1 MLRFWH
7 LLFLKV
13 CTQNLTIPHENKY
26 LLSVA
31 PSVPSSSKSVIA
43 VKISDSA
50 SSTSNSSTT
59 DPEGLNT
66 AVEIITDAKHS
77 SQTNKTVQMR
87 NIVLEMLHDI
97 LCDKSI
103 GPDYVNKFAVTITNK
118 WPLLFFA
125 SNINAFTVVLAARI
139 LARLCISQ
147 GPPYVNKFRTI
158 SEGFL
163 VMRNLL
169 PGYWNL
175 SQLHE
180 TLMIMMMGI
189 DISDYPIYSTFDI
202 NNLRTCLH
210 DSQEGSKS
218 AIPDVLPIIIAL
230 WDEGRNVVEG
240 PKSPVYP
247 PILRSPLRSRSGSVI
262 VRPVKEKITKE
273 ATPASRA
280 FISRTM
286 DDFIQLFDEL
296 YNSRPVFKEACN
308 KQDVVDCIV
317 HILFSSVC
325 HTSNMTAES
334 ELNSKDVVLT
344 NFDLDHTA
352 SPSSAVSSPIDG
364 SPYFDRFRDA
374 DDTASIESNST
385 NPGISIIK
393 RGGTSSLMTKTSPHV
408 SKRGQAFMTRLR

>member
-1 MLRFWH
+1 MQIAHFS
-7 LLFLKV
+7 FNTKF
-13 CTQNLTIPHENKY
+13 NFYI
-26 LLSVA
+26 A
-31 PSVPSSSKSVIA
+31 PSVPSSAKPAVSV
-43 VKISDSA
+43 KRSDST
-50 SSTSNSSTT
+50 SSTSNASTS
-59 DPEGLNT
+59 DPEGSNT
-66 AVEIITDAKHS
+66 AVDIIADTKHS

-97 LCDKSI
+97 LCDKSV

-125 SNINAFTVVLAARI
+125 ANINPFTVVLASRI

-147 GPPYVNKFRTI
+147 GPAYVNKFRTI

-169 PGYWNL
+169 PEYWNL

-189 DISDYPIYSTFDI
+189 DIADYPIYRTFDI
-202 NNLRTCLH
+202 NHLRTCLQK
-210 DSQEGSKS
+210 SQEGSKL
-218 AIPDVLPIIIAL
+218 AIPDVLPVIIAL
-230 WDEGRNVVEG
+230 WDEGRKVVEG
-240 PKSPVYP
+240 PKPVYP
-247 PILRSPLRSRSGSVI
+247 PILKNPLRQRSGSVI
-262 VRPVKEKITKE
+262 VRPVKVIKE
-273 ATPASRA
+273 TTPASRA
-280 FISRTM
+280 YISRTM

-317 HILFSSVC
+317 HLLFSSVC

-334 ELNSKDVVLT
+334 ELNLKDVVLN

-364 SPYFDRFRDA
+364 FSPFFDRLRDM
-374 DDTASIESNST
+374 DDTASIESTSA
-385 NPGISIIK
+385 GSSIIK
-393 RGGTSSLMTKTSPHV
+393 RGGTSALMTKTSPHV
-408 SKRGQAFMTRLR
+408 SKRGQAFMTRLRYIVDKV